1 MKKLLFNPFEKY
13 DARPLLFIGLL
24 GIPFGSLLA
33 YLFGAHYNGALDMH
47 IGSEDTTFVLAF
59 TENIFAIALL
69 FAGLFIFSY
78 SINKKTRPIDILS
91 TVLIARIPLYITT
104 LAGVGGYMAKIDAV
118 VGDDPGTI
126 EKMLPEILPVLLI
139 SLLLI
144 PLVIW
149 FFALLY
155 NGVKTASNLKTT
167 KQIVMFIVT
176 ILLIEIVSFFIFP
189 LIYQ

>member
-13 DARPLLFIGLL
+13 DARALLFIGLL
-24 GIPFGSLLA
+24 AILPGALLA
-33 YLFGAHYNGALDMH
+33 FLFGAHYNGALDMH
-47 IGSEDTTFVLAF
+47 IGHGTTFVLAF
-59 TENIFAIALL
+59 TENVFAIAFL
-69 FAGLFIFSY
+69 FVGLYIFSY
-78 SINKKTRPIDILS
+78 IINKKTRPVDILS

-104 LAGVGGYMAKIDAV
+104 LAGIGGVMTELETTISEKGPNAV
-118 VGDDPGTI
+118 ND
-126 EKMLPEILPVLLI
+126 MLPELIPVLLI

-167 KQIVMFIVT
+167 QHKVMFAVT
-176 ILLIEIVSFFIFP
+176 IIIIEIVSLLIFP
-189 LIYQ
+189 ILYQ